1 MKSIH
6 AFALAAGLCL
16 SLSAAAQWQWVDSAG
31 NKVFSDRPP
40 PPDIPDKNVLR
51 RPSGSRPVASVPP
64 AAAASAAVKPGEA
77 VPKVAGKDKELEEK
91 RKQAEDAEASKKAAE
106 QEKVAKAK
114 AENCVRARQGKANY
128 DSGVRI
134 ARTNAQGER
143 EIIDDT
149 TRAAETQRLQQI
161 INTDCS

>member
-6 AFALAAGLCL
+6 ALALAAGLCL
-16 SLSAAAQWQWVDSAG
+16 SLSAAAQWQWLDNAG

-40 PPDIPDKNVLR
+40 PSDIPDKNVLK
-51 RPSGSRPVASVPP
+51 RPSGSRPIASAPP
-64 AAAASAAVKPGEA
+64 AAAASAPAKAGEA
-77 VPKVAGKDKELEEK
+77 VPRIAGKDKELEEK
-91 RKQAEDAEASKKAAE
+91 RKQAEDAEAAKKAAE

-161 INTDCS
+161 INSDCS

>member
-6 AFALAAGLCL
+6 ALALAAGLCL
-16 SLSAAAQWQWVDSAG
+16 SLSAVAQWQWLDNAG
-31 NKVFSDRPP
+31 NKVFSDRAPP
-40 PPDIPDKNVLR
+40 SDIPDKNVLK
-51 RPSGSRPVASVPP
+51 RPAGSRPIASAPP
-64 AAAASAAVKPGEA
+64 TAAASAPAKAGEA
-77 VPKVAGKDKELEEK
+77 VPKIAGKDKELEEK
-91 RKQAEDAEASKKAAE
+91 RKQADDAEAAKKAAE

-161 INTDCS
+161 IKSDCS